1 MTQPKGALADVPDT
15 DEAVTAVDE
24 TGPGDYDRY
33 EQASLRERVRAVIP
47 TSLARTAVS
56 ILALLILWELIAR
69 FIIDNQLV
77 LVGPIEV
84 WDSLSVKWEAG
95 TLQTDMGVS
104 AREFLQGFVAGVVV
118 GIPVGLLL
126 GSSRRI
132 REYVDPIINAAY
144 ATPIIALAPL
154 FILWFG
160 IGERKTVVLVFLLVV
175 LPVIV
180 STDLGIRSTDPVLI
194 EAGKAFGTSKWQ
206 RFTMVQRPW
215 TLSFLVSGLRLAI
228 GRGLIGVVAG
238 ELFGSSQGLGY
249 MIYNASQVFDTGAVL
264 GGVAIFAFVG
274 VVLVMIMEWVEKRI
288 APWREDR

>member
-1 MTQPKGALADVPDT
+1 MTQPKGALADAPDT
-15 DEAVTAVDE
+15 VEVAAVRE
-24 TGPGDYDRY
+24 TETNDYDRY
-33 EQASLRERVRAVIP
+33 ETASLPERIRAAIP
-47 TSLARTAVS
+47 TSLARTTISLLAV
-56 ILALLILWELIAR
+56 LVLWELVAR
-69 FIIDNQLV
+69 FIIDNALV

-84 WDSLSVKWEAG
+84 WGALAVKWEAG
-95 TLQTDMGVS
+95 TLQVDMGVS
-104 AREFLQGFVAGVVV
+104 AREFLQGFVVGVVV

-180 STDLGIRSTDPVLI
+180 ATDLGIRSTDPVLI

-206 RFTMVQRPW
+206 RFTMVQLPW
-215 TLSFLVSGLRLAI
+215 SLSFIVSGLRLAI

-238 ELFGSSQGLGY
+238 ELFGSSKGLGY

-274 VVLVMIMEWVEKRI
+274 VVMVMVMEWVERRI

>member
-1 MTQPKGALADVPDT
+1 
-15 DEAVTAVDE
+15 
-24 TGPGDYDRY
+24 
-33 EQASLRERVRAVIP
+33 
-47 TSLARTAVS
+47 
-56 ILALLILWELIAR
+56 
-69 FIIDNQLV
+69 
-77 LVGPIEV
+77 
-84 WDSLSVKWEAG
+84 VKWEAG
-95 TLQTDMGVS
+95 TLQVDMGVS

-118 GIPVGLLL
+118 GIPLGLIL
-126 GSSRRI
+126 GSSRRV

-180 STDLGIRSTDPVLI
+180 NTDLGIRSTEPHLI

-206 RFTMVQRPW
+206 RFTMVQLPW
-215 TLSFLVSGLRLAI
+215 SLSFIVSGLRLAI

-238 ELFGSSQGLGY
+238 ELFGSSKGLGY

-274 VVLVMIMEWVEKRI
+274 VALVMIMEWVERRI

>member
-15 DEAVTAVDE
+15 DEVAAKSSE
-24 TGPGDYDRY
+24 TSFDDYDRY
-33 EQASLRERVRAVIP
+33 ETATFTQRVRAAIP
-47 TSLARTAVS
+47 SSLARTLVS
-56 ILALLILWELIAR
+56 VLVLLILWEIVAR

-84 WDSLSVKWEAG
+84 WESLSKKWEAG
-95 TLQTDMGVS
+95 TLQVDMGVS
-104 AREFLQGFVAGVVV
+104 AREFLQGFVVGVGV
-118 GIPVGLLL
+118 GIPLGLLL
-126 GSSRRI
+126 GSSRRL
-132 REYVDPIINAAY
+132 REYIDPVINAAY

-180 STDLGIRSTDPVLI
+180 ATDLGIRSTEPVLI

-206 RFTMVQRPW
+206 RFTMVQLPW
-215 TLSFLVSGLRLAI
+215 SLSFIVSGLRLAI

-238 ELFGSSQGLGY
+238 ELFGSSKGLGY

-274 VVLVMIMEWVEKRI
+274 VVLVMVMEWVERRI